1 MREYHSYDNKTLL
14 GLMSKSNELAFT
26 ELYNRFWQ
34 KLFGIA
40 YNRLQDTQLAED
52 IVHDVFASLW
62 NNRKK
67 VDIDSLENY
76 LASATKYLVL
86 ATIKRKERERLYNNQ
101 SFNSPVIELSIE
113 FSLHY
118 KRILEKVNKEVEK
131 LPERCRLI
139 FKYSRNNGM
148 PIQSIAKEL
157 HISPKTV
164 ENQLNKALKQLRT
177 SIKTFYSFLF
187 FLISVINFFI
197 S

>member
-1 MREYHSYDNKTLL
+1 
-14 GLMSKSNELAFT
+14 MS
-26 ELYNRFWQ
+26 
-34 KLFGIA
+34 
-40 YNRLQDTQLAED
+40 
-52 IVHDVFASLW
+52 
-62 NNRKK
+62 
-67 VDIDSLENY
+67 IDS
-76 LASATKYLVL
+76 
-86 ATIKRKERERLYNNQ
+86 
-101 SFNSPVIELSIE
+101 
-113 FSLHY
+113 SLHY